1 MSNLP
6 LYIHPCSSSGSESGS
21 VKSHTSLE
29 DLSGAVQKLSVIE
42 ADNRTA
48 LNKEEKPKHQDK
60 ISAQKSLER
69 ELVEKEDAQ
78 DWWQEKMEL
87 IQKDEELKRIL
98 EMPRSEIL
106 KMISLK
112 QEKEK
117 LERKI
122 R

>member
-1 MSNLP
+1 MSNLS
-6 LYIHPCSSSGSESGS
+6 LNKHPPSSSGSECGS
-21 VKSHTSLE
+21 VNSHTSLE
-29 DLSGAVQKLSVIE
+29 DLSGAVEKLSVIE

-48 LNKEEKPKHQDK
+48 LTKKEKTLQGK
-60 ISAQKSLER
+60 ISAQKSLDK
-69 ELVEKEDAQ
+69 ELVEQEGAQ

-87 IQKDEELKRIL
+87 IQKDEELQRIL
-98 EMPRSEIL
+98 DMPRAEMM